1 MYRGASWSDQ
11 LYLLLTD
18 IGETTTSLRI
28 DVVPTSTPALDSSIN
43 IARIN
48 PNFEGAYHEAKFAEI
63 KYESKDDGSEELHM
77 FATLAY

>member
-1 MYRGASWSDQ
+1 MVSA
-11 LYLLLTD
+11 
-18 IGETTTSLRI
+18 
-28 DVVPTSTPALDSSIN
+28 STPALDSSIN